1 MSIEIIGSNDIK
13 IKLITENKLN
23 NQIDN
28 IFIQYNLL
36 LEKYDSQI
44 NSQIIDKKK
53 YNHLINQ
60 LLKLFNFDNNLN
72 SFIDY
77 LNLINNNKKLDKAIW
92 IFIEKFD
99 LYKTLD
105 NALLKI
111 LDKLLDNNIINK
123 HDLLLIDNDYYKNIK
138 YIYKLL
144 KKNKN
149 TNNYSQYINK
159 IKIELINLDNELL
172 KISNIVVKTN
182 HLKLNYPKNIYEDK
196 FLKNLIK
203 SINNNMYIYKI
214 IKSNILNI
222 DNIINIIIENLY
234 KIYNNL

>member
-1 MSIEIIGSNDIK
+1 MSIEIIGSNDKK

-23 NQIDN
+23 NKIDN

-60 LLKLFNFDNNLN
+60 LLKLFNFDNDLN
-72 SFIDY
+72 SFIEY
-77 LNLINNNKKLDKAIW
+77 LNLINNKKNLNKTIW
-92 IFIEKFD
+92 IFIEKFS
-99 LYKTLD
+99 LYENLD

-144 KKNKN
+144 KQNKN
-149 TNNYSQYINK
+149 SNNYSQYINK

-172 KISNIVVKTN
+172 KLSNIIVKTN
-182 HLKLNYPKNIYEDK
+182 NLKLNYPKNIFEDK
-196 FLKNLIK
+196 FLKNK
-203 SINNNMYIYKI
+203 H
-214 IKSNILNI
+214 
-222 DNIINIIIENLY
+222 
-234 KIYNNL
+234 